1 MVIRLDKQTDCATI
15 CKMIQQMVEKDKR
28 ENGNAPRAISIK
40 ITDFIYSGDAHIPKL
55 EYKG

>member
-40 ITDFIYSGDAHIPKL
+40 ITDFIDAGDDHVPKL
-55 EYKG
+55 EDKE